1 MKKPKNNGVFLQ
13 KKDESKLQPP
23 CLGASTVISKLNKQQ
38 FVNLQMMNND
48 NNVVK

>member
-1 MKKPKNNGVFLQ
+1 MVFFAKKMKKT
-13 KKDESKLQPP
+13 KLQPP